1 MDKSY
6 KNKYYDLEDKHW
18 WNISRRE
25 IIMKLLNP
33 YFKKEAKILDIG
45 CSSGALIKQIISN
58 NVVKVYGIDISND
71 AINLSKHKGLKN
83 VKTMD
88 ASKLEYADEEFD
100 VVIASDVLEHIRS
113 DLDAL
118 KEWKRV
124 LKPNGKMILFV
135 PAREILWS
143 NNDIYSQHF
152 RRYEKKQL
160 KDHLIK
166 SGFSISRLSYWN
178 FLLFIPIFAYRKF
191 QKTYYN
197 VDMESNHELMTINPI
212 IDSIF
217 RFILFIENRVLTM
230 VNFPIGV
237 SLFAICK
244 KK

>member
-6 KNKYYDLEDKHW
+6 KNKYYELEDKHW
-18 WNISRRE
+18 WNVSRRE
-25 IIMKLLNP
+25 IILKLLNP
-33 YFKKEAKILDIG
+33 YFKKEAKVLDIG

-58 NVVKVYGIDISND
+58 NVVKVYGIDISKD
-71 AINLSKHKGLKN
+71 AIKLSKDKGLKN
-83 VKTMD
+83 VKTMN
-88 ASKLEYADEEFD
+88 ASKLEFEDKEFD
-100 VVIASDVLEHIRS
+100 VIIASDVLEHIHS
-113 DLDAL
+113 DLNAL
-118 KEWKRV
+118 KEWRRV
-124 LKPNGKMILFV
+124 LKPNGHMILFV
-135 PAREILWS
+135 PARQILWS

-160 KDHLIK
+160 KDRLIR

-178 FLLFIPIFAYRKF
+178 FLLFIPIFVYRKF
-191 QKTYYN
+191 QKTYKEVN
-197 VDMESNHELMTINPI
+197 MELNHELMTINPI

-217 RFILFIENRVLTM
+217 RFILFIENRVLAW